1 MELPKW
7 KGKINKLWQLIC
19 GNGIAKMGG
28 KKNCANWFVAMLL
41 PKWKGKKK
49 CDNWLCFLELPKW
62 EGKKRIMVMK
72 LLKIGGERERER
84 ERENCLDKK
93 YIYLEESITSSLPPD
108 SYSPKYLEY
117 ILYSFPIKPNL
128 LISHIE
134 SMLWILF
141 CLFISLFVIKGRHHH

>member
-1 MELPKW
+1 MAIDLWQWNCQNGRK
-7 KGKINKLWQLIC
+7 KKLCQLIC
-19 GNGIAKMGG
+19 GNVVAKME
-28 KKNCANWFVAMLL
+28 
-41 PKWKGKKK
+41 GKKK

-62 EGKKRIMVMK
+62 EGKKRIMVME
-72 LLKIGGERERER
+72 LPKIGGERER

-141 CLFISLFVIKGRHHH
+141 CLFISLFIIKGRHHH